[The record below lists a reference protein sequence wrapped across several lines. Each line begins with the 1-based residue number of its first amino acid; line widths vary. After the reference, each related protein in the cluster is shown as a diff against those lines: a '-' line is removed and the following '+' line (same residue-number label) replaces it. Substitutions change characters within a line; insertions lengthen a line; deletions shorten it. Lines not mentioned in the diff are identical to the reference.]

1 VLATVLI
8 YAVLI
13 AFAAYLLILRPVR
26 RQKAQRIQVTERLKP
41 GVRVMLTSGLLGTL
55 VEVANDEIVLDV
67 GNDVHLRYVSR
78 AVATV
83 LDDAAPGN
91 SEPSPDVTDGE
102 T

>member
-1 VLATVLI
+1 VLSTLLI

-13 AFAAYLLILRPVR
+13 AFAAWLLILRPVR

-41 GVRVMLTSGLLGTL
+41 GARVMLTSGLLGTV
-55 VEVANDEIVLDV
+55 VEVANDELVLDV
-67 GNDVHLRYVSR
+67 GNGVHLRYVSR
-78 AVATV
+78 AVATI
-83 LDDAAPGN
+83 LEEPAPGN

>member
-1 VLATVLI
+1 VAPVLT

-13 AFAAYLLILRPVR
+13 AFAAWLLILRPVR
-26 RQKAQRIQVTERLKP
+26 RQKAQRTQVTERLQP
-41 GVRVMLTSGLLGTL
+41 GVRVMLTSGLLGT
-55 VEVANDEIVLDV
+55 VAEVDGDELVLDV
-67 GNDVHLRYVSR
+67 GHGVQLRYVSR

-83 LDDAAPGN
+83 LEDPPTGN